1 MSPSDKLEVSM
12 KHIAIIGFGIVGGG
26 IPDVIESCG
35 EGLVKLVGDTVNV
48 KYILDLREFPDSPYG
63 DRVVHDITPILEDPE
78 IEVIAETM
86 GGAHPAYEF
95 SIAAMEHGISVV
107 TSNKEVVA
115 TFGDKLLECAKK
127 NCVNY
132 LFEASVGG
140 GIPCLRPFATSLAQE
155 KIVSVSGILNGT
167 TNFILSKM
175 KSEGREFADVLAEAQ
190 ALGYAEKDPSADI
203 HGIDA
208 MRKIIILTA
217 LATGKIVSAENVYAE
232 TMSKITPDDID
243 AATRMG
249 GSIKLIGSYKA
260 VGDKMS
266 VYVCPQIVDAS
277 NALSSVNDVY
287 NAISVKCEITGDVM
301 FYGRGAGR
309 YPTAGA
315 VVADICAIL
324 SGAASAEKQ
333 HVFTRDEDSLLAFE
347 DVPFSY
353 YVRVRGDSSADL
365 YETYSNLFDSVKK
378 LEGSSEGICEF
389 ICGKATKAELEKL
402 GDSLG
407 DVESVIRILE

>member
-1 MSPSDKLEVSM
+1 M

-26 IPDVIESCG
+26 LPGVIDSCR
-35 EGLVKLVGDTVNV
+35 EGIKNIVGDDINV
-48 KYILDLREFPDSPYG
+48 KYILDLRDFPDSPLA

-78 IEVIAETM
+78 IEVVAETM
-86 GGAHPAYEF
+86 GGSHPAYEF

-115 TFGDKLLECAKK
+115 TFGDKLLECARK
-127 NCVNY
+127 NNVQY

-175 KSEGREFADVLAEAQ
+175 KFEGREFADVLAEAQ
-190 ALGYAEKDPSADI
+190 ALGYAERDPSADVD
-203 HGIDA
+203 GIDA

-217 LATGKIVSAENVYAE
+217 LATGKLVSADKVYAE
-232 TMSKITPDDID
+232 TIRNITPADID
-243 AATRMG
+243 AANRMG

-260 VGDKMS
+260 VGDKIS
-266 VYVCPQIVDAS
+266 VYVCPQIVGSS

-287 NAISVKCEITGDVM
+287 NAIAVNCDITGDVM

-315 VVADICAIL
+315 VLADITAIL
-324 SGAASAEKQ
+324 SGAAEAEKK
-333 HVFTRDEDSLLAFE
+333 HEFTSACDCVMPFGE
-347 DVPFSY
+347 VPFTY
-353 YVRVRGDSSADL
+353 YIRVKDGSASDVK
-365 YETYSNLFDSVKK
+365 ETLSRVFDSVSE
-378 LEGSSEGICEF
+378 LEGTPVGYAEF
-389 ICGKATKAELEKL
+389 ICGKAGHDEIKSALSVID
-402 GDSLG
+402 G
-407 DVESVIRILE
+407 VESVIRVLE

>member
-1 MSPSDKLEVSM
+1 M

-26 IPDVIESCG
+26 LPGVIESCRDGINALLG
-35 EGLVKLVGDTVNV
+35 EDINV
-48 KYILDLREFPDSPYG
+48 KYILDLRDFPDSPLA

-86 GGAHPAYEF
+86 GGSHPAFEF
-95 SIAAMEHGISVV
+95 SVAAMEHGISVV

-115 TFGDKLLECAKK
+115 TYGDKLLETARK
-127 NCVNY
+127 NGVCY

-190 ALGYAEKDPSADI
+190 ALGYAERDPSADVD
-203 HGIDA
+203 GIDA

-217 LATGKIVSAENVYAE
+217 LATGKLTDKEAVYAE
-232 TMSKITPDDID
+232 TIRNITPADID
-243 AATRMG
+243 AANRMG
-249 GSIKLIGSYKA
+249 ASIKLIGSYKA
-260 VGDKMS
+260 CGDKYS
-266 VYVCPQIVDAS
+266 VYVCPQLVGAS
-277 NALSSVNDVY
+277 NALSAVNDVY
-287 NAISVKCEITGDVM
+287 NAISVTCDISGDVM

-315 VVADICAIL
+315 VLADVIAIL
-324 SGAASAEKQ
+324 SGAAAVEKQYDFRRSAES
-333 HVFTRDEDSLLAFE
+333 V
-347 DVPFSY
+347 VPFGQVPFTY
-353 YVRVRGDSSADL
+353 YVRVRTDSAAD
-365 YETYSNLFDSVKK
+365 TVDTFNGIFDTVKC
-378 LEGSSEGICEF
+378 LDGSPDGVCEL
-389 ICGKATKAELEKL
+389 ICGKMCLDELNSVRE
-402 GDSLG
+402 SLG
-407 DVESVIRILE
+407 EVESVIRVLE